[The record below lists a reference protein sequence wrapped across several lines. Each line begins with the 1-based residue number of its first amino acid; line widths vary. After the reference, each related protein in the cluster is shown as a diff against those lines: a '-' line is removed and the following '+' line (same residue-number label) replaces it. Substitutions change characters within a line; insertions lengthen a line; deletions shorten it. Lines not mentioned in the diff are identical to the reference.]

1 MDILL
6 KNIYDRLATIPE
18 LAWIDEDNGQLET
31 QEESYPVQ
39 FPCALVSISGDIN
52 WQNKGRQLLCGDVPI
67 SIRIAFDIYED
78 SHTVPVQHQ
87 RDASLARIRLLNT
100 IHSKIQAMAGDHYNG
115 LDKIRTSPER
125 REDKLKVF
133 NLSYVTN
140 MRDAHGMKQTT
151 LVNAELKVTTAF
163 KQEPQ

>member
-1 MDILL
+1 MNILL

-18 LAWIDEDNGQLET
+18 LAWIDYDNGQLEDF
-31 QEESYPVQ
+31 EDNYPVQ
-39 FPCALVSISGDIN
+39 FPCALVSIGTID

-67 SIRIAFDIYED
+67 NIRIGFDIYED
-78 SHTVPVQHQ
+78 THTVPVQQQ
-87 RDASLARIRLLNT
+87 RDASLARIQLLNT

-115 LDKIRTSPER
+115 LDKKRTEPER
-125 REDKLKVF
+125 REDKIKVF
-133 NLSYVTN
+133 NLQYVTN

-151 LVNAELKVTTAF
+151 PVNAELKVTTAF